1 MEFTSCFLIK
11 IGGFRIS
18 SIKYILFSKYKF
30 RIISFHLVEAKL
42 VASENMNQ
50 PFLLAVCRITP

>member
-18 SIKYILFSKYKF
+18 SAKYILFCKYKF
-30 RIISFHLVEAKL
+30 RITH
-42 VASENMNQ
+42 
-50 PFLLAVCRITP
+50 FL